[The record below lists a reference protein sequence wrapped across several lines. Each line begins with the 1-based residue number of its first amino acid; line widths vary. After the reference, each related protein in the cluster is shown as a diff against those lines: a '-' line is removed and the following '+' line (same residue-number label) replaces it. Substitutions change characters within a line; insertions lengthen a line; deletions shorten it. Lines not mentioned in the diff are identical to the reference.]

1 MRTAVALALVVA
13 LGGTAALALEA
24 KQPKPNRPRLE
35 VRAIPM
41 MGMAPVEVLVMIDLK
56 GGDELEDFYCPEIEV
71 LWDDGGKS
79 SQESDCPPFEPGT
92 QITRHF
98 SVGHEYQRGG
108 EFEVRV
114 RLKRADRVV
123 SSAHVR
129 VSIRPPLGSGF

>member
-1 MRTAVALALVVA
+1 MRAVAIALVLA
-13 LGGTAALALEA
+13 LGGAVPLTLEA
-24 KQPKPNRPRLE
+24 KEPKPKKPRLE
-35 VRAIPM
+35 VRAIPV
-41 MGMAPVEVLVMIDLK
+41 MGMAPVEVLLLIDLK

-79 SQESDCPPFEPGT
+79 VQESDCPPFEPGT

-98 SVGHEYQRGG
+98 SAGHEYRRGG

-114 RLKRADRVV
+114 RLRRADRVV

-129 VSIRPPLGSGF
+129 VSIRPPLGGGLY